1 MGWLVLGLRPAVENA
16 ACGVTQKRYGN
27 TAQSRNV
34 LRARQWQRSDRNGGA
49 CAHEKVL
56 IGVDPHQASVA
67 IAAIDEASG
76 ELLERASFPQNSA
89 GLRSLECWA
98 KRFGE
103 RRWAVE
109 NSGGLGRHLAGRLAA
124 AGECVVDV
132 PPKLS
137 ARVRVL
143 SSFAGNARKNDGLDA
158 LATALAA
165 SRNGRLAAVDPEIGS
180 EVLRLLSE
188 RREDL
193 VAERTRALNRLHGLL
208 RDLLPC
214 GVAGTLSAH
223 RAARILRGIRPQ
235 GGASASLRQRLA
247 SEILRDVRTL
257 DRKIA
262 DLSGRIEAEVEAS
275 GTTLTKIFGVGPMW
289 DPYWPP
295 RSSVRSATWRAS
307 RPRATLLLTLARR
320 RWKPPAARWCATGSR
335 WPATAGSTMSCTWPP
350 SARPGRKLGA
360 EPTTARRSR
369 RANLVRRRCGASRGA
384 SLMPFSG
391 ASWRIRSH
399 LRAAPLDKE
408 EPRITLPRTR
418 VNRGVGGLAGTPRQV
433 K

>member
-1 MGWLVLGLRPAVENA
+1 MGTPLKVGMSSAHANGRGPTETEVPA
-16 ACGVTQKRYGN
+16 
-27 TAQSRNV
+27 
-34 LRARQWQRSDRNGGA
+34 LM
-49 CAHEKVL
+49 KVL
-56 IGVDPHQASVA
+56 IGVDPHKASVA
-67 IAAIDEASG
+67 VAAIDEVAG

-124 AGECVVDV
+124 AGESVVDV

-143 SSFAGNARKNDGLDA
+143 SRGNARKNDGLDA

-208 RDLLPC
+208 RDFLPG

-235 GGASASLRQRLA
+235 EGASANLRRRLA

-262 DLSGRIEAEVEAS
+262 DLNGRIEAEVEAS
-275 GTTLTKIFGVGPMW
+275 YTTLTEIFGVGPILAAKIIGTVGNVARFPSKGHFASYSGTAPVEASSGEVVRHRLSLAGNRRLNNVLHMAAICQA
-289 DPYWPP
+289 
-295 RSSVRSATWRAS
+295 RSETRSGAYYRKKIAEGKSRKEALRCLKRRISDAAFSSLMADSQSPSRSAA
-307 RPRATLLLTLARR
+307 
-320 RWKPPAARWCATGSR
+320 
-335 WPATAGSTMSCTWPP
+335 
-350 SARPGRKLGA
+350 
-360 EPTTARRSR
+360 
-369 RANLVRRRCGASRGA
+369 
-384 SLMPFSG
+384 
-391 ASWRIRSH
+391 
-399 LRAAPLDKE
+399 
-408 EPRITLPRTR
+408 
-418 VNRGVGGLAGTPRQV
+418 
-433 K
+433 